1 MYVNIKIRKV
11 SHNRN
16 WNQIPIL
23 ITDLS
28 GNIFSKTMRVMR
40 DASATNCNVNIHCKR
55 SLNFGR
61 KNAFF
66 SSNALIR
73 PFSKECRS

>member
-28 GNIFSKTMRVMR
+28 GNIFSKTM
-40 DASATNCNVNIHCKR
+40 
-55 SLNFGR
+55 
-61 KNAFF
+61 
-66 SSNALIR
+66 
-73 PFSKECRS
+73 